1 MRKYICALI
10 LTLAVCLLPSVS
22 AFAAG
27 SAVTTWES
35 VGSDIDVATI
45 TWVASASDG
54 TFSNYTLPI
63 GVGKWSKGGCLFEA
77 KTMPGATAPTDNY
90 DITVL
95 NGTIDMAGGQLANRS
110 SSAAQDIRI
119 TTIFCIEGQGT
130 TPPIITISGN
140 SVHSATGVI
149 KLWFGR

>member
-1 MRKYICALI
+1 MRKYTYALI
-10 LTLAVCLLPSVS
+10 LILAVCLLLSVK

-27 SAVTTWES
+27 SATTTWES
-35 VGSDIDVATI
+35 IGSDIDVATI
-45 TWVASASDG
+45 TWIASASDG
-54 TFSNYTLPI
+54 TFSNYTIPR
-63 GVGKWSKGGCLFEA
+63 GVGKWLKGGCLYEA
-77 KTMPGATAPTDNY
+77 KTIPGTVAPTDLY

-110 SSAAQDIRI
+110 TSAEQDVRI
-119 TTIFCIEGQGT
+119 TTILCIEGQGT
-130 TPPIITISGN
+130 TPPVITISNN